1 MSFNEVCFKTN
12 PNFRFQEIV
21 TDKSDALSNACIF
34 DVFKDKDKNIIL
46 IAPFFDPVNIMKQD
60 YHVSLIDL
68 KDNKEIRK
76 LEGHNDRILTCR
88 YFKDP
93 SSENDYIISADRKS
107 KVIVWDISN
116 DFNKKL
122 DIDLEYEA
130 FIYSC
135 LLIFDENQNRMLAVA
150 SSISSNNITKV
161 IDCQT
166 RTIEE
171 IQESRDTNVYYL
183 DCWKNTKP
191 QDNTDTFIIIQCGKG
206 KIIMSTFPG
215 KQSYHVV
222 ETGENNPYVSGGL
235 VFKNKDKE
243 LFAASSTYGMV
254 QIINLETKK
263 TEFSIKLDDVHLYSF
278 TKWNDYYL
286 LLIDCL
292 QKRIIVF
299 DLEDGYQIKSKVLC
313 PEMHFEKFI
322 KKVEHPKY
330 GESILSV
337 GIDFKIKL
345 FINRNIIKNKKD

>member
-1 MSFNEVCFKTN
+1 MSFNDVCFKTN

-21 TDKSDALSNACIF
+21 TDKSDALSNNCVF
-34 DVFKDKDKNIIL
+34 DVYKDKDKNIIL
-46 IAPFFDPVNIMKQD
+46 IVPFFDTSNIVKQD
-60 YHVSLIDL
+60 YYVSLINL

-76 LEGHNDRILTCR
+76 LEGHKDRILTCR
-88 YFKDP
+88 YFKET
-93 SSENDYIISADRKS
+93 SSENDYIIAADRKNN
-107 KVIVWDISN
+107 VIVWDIYN
-116 DFNKKL
+116 DFMKRL
-122 DIDLEYEA
+122 DINLDYDA

-135 LLIFDENQNRMLAVA
+135 LLIFDEEQDRIFAVA
-150 SSISSNNITKV
+150 SSVSQTNITKIV
-161 IDCQT
+161 DCQT
-166 RTIEE
+166 KAISE
-171 IQESRDTNVYYL
+171 IQDTKDTNVYYL

-191 QDNTDTFIIIQCGKG
+191 KDNSENYVIIQCGKG
-206 KIIMSTFPG
+206 KIIMTTFPG
-215 KQSYHVV
+215 KQNYHVV
-222 ETGENNPYVSGGL
+222 ETDDNNLYVSGGL

-254 QIINLETKK
+254 QIINLETKT

-330 GESILSV
+330 GESILTV

-345 FINRNIIKNKKD
+345 FINRNIIKDKKD